1 VQGREEAAA
10 RQLIEDATAL
20 QEAGVFSLVL
30 ECVPADLA
38 KQVTETL
45 AIPTIGIGS
54 GRDCSGQ
61 ILVLQDL
68 LGMNMGFK
76 PRFLRTYMDGAE
88 SMREALDR
96 YDEDVKA
103 LRFPSLE
110 ESFTS

>member
-1 VQGREEAAA
+1 MV
-10 RQLIEDATAL
+10 EDALAL

-30 ECVPADLA
+30 ECVPAELA
-38 KQVTETL
+38 KKVTETL
-45 AIPTIGIGS
+45 SIPTIGIGS

-68 LGMNMGFK
+68 LGLNMGFK
-76 PRFLRTYMDGAE
+76 PRFLRTYLDGAE
-88 SMREALDR
+88 TVREALDK

-103 LRFPSLE
+103 LRFPSPE